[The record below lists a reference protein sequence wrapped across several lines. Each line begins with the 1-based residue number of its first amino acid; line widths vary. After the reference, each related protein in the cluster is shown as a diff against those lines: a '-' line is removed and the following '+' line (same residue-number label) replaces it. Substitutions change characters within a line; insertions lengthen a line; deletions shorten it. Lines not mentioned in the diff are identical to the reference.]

1 LRMSARKRFVPPD
14 PAIPLRF
21 HNNIPSWKGGELSLH
36 PRADRQARKAGV
48 MPSRPGRSSS
58 FAQAGG
64 FSTFTAPGPNPPI
77 FFLCAGRL
85 WSRLGRSLRNDI
97 GPEKDAVSRCAAL
110 GHLFPIQSKPGDPI
124 PRVDAKPLG
133 RAFKNPRIGRKCGAV
148 LKGFP
153 SAFLIFFDNPP
164 GRCRGQTVRGVHP
177 ARGSARL
184 PAFRG

>member
-1 LRMSARKRFVPPD
+1 MRMSAGKRFVPPD

-77 FFLCAGRL
+77 FFLCAGRF

-110 GHLFPIQSKPGDPI
+110 GHFSRSSPSRETPSPGSMRSRWAGRSRIPASGVNVGLFSKVFHQP
-124 PRVDAKPLG
+124 
-133 RAFKNPRIGRKCGAV
+133 F
-148 LKGFP
+148 
-153 SAFLIFFDNPP
+153 
-164 GRCRGQTVRGVHP
+164 
-177 ARGSARL
+177 
-184 PAFRG
+184 